1 MSVVNGYWARWR
13 GTDYP
18 ASPDGELV
26 RIYATSPVA
35 GFEQVR
41 TGRYRRFV
49 PRAELENFIA
59 RVRPLYSKLKI
70 RGFAAVAKVHPGIVV
85 GQLQHRGQ
93 ISYAHN
99 REMLAKVRD
108 ILTNTTL
115 TDGWGKTAPSL

>member
-49 PRAELENFIA
+49 PRAELEWFGYLRTVA
-59 RVRPLYSKLKI
+59 TLGGEPVVLVAERDDRVLVEYGGDAGEAPTWWAGGSPAEPGVYRIWTVSSEL
-70 RGFAAVAKVHPGIVV
+70 RGV
-85 GQLQHRGQ
+85 R
-93 ISYAHN
+93 
-99 REMLAKVRD
+99 REL
-108 ILTNTTL
+108 LT
-115 TDGWGKTAPSL
+115 